1 MPSTVPSE
9 CGPSETSR
17 GADAAGSKVGPGA
30 ADPSDSR
37 LWASEQRAGLILVV
51 AAVVAVVWASSPWS
65 SSYAT
70 LWSTPIRL
78 GLLAS
83 WVVDLRSWIDSGLMT
98 VFFLVIGLEI
108 GRERET
114 GALAHWRRALVPVAA
129 AAGGMAGAA
138 GAYLAVAHGGQPALG
153 WGVPMAT
160 DIAFVAGVAAL
171 LGDRVPGG
179 LRLFLVTLAVADD
192 VGSVAV
198 LAVVS
203 GRHLAPGPLVAVAA
217 GTFGLLALRRRLKT
231 PWPALVATV
240 PLWVGLAAGGV
251 EPALAGVLAGVLVP
265 VGTSSSLRV
274 ERLERRLQPL
284 SGLIVLPL
292 FALANAGVDVRHA
305 LFVVPGAVV
314 VFTGIVVARMVGKLT
329 GVALGAF
336 GSARTAGV
344 SPALDT
350 GAGQLLGGA
359 ALTGM
364 GFTVPLLFAA
374 VAFSGYPGLF
384 AAAQAGLLAGSVG
397 AGMVGAGVL
406 VLVRRRSARRDGCYE
421 APRSRGRSGPPTAD
435 GQ

>member
-1 MPSTVPSE
+1 M
-9 CGPSETSR
+9 
-17 GADAAGSKVGPGA
+17 
-30 ADPSDSR
+30 
-37 LWASEQRAGLILVV
+37 
-51 AAVVAVVWASSPWS
+51 AAVVALAWASSPWS

-78 GLLAS
+78 GVLAS
-83 WVVDLRSWIDSGLMT
+83 WVVDLRAWIDSGLMT
-98 VFFLVIGLEI
+98 VFFLVVGLEI
-108 GRERET
+108 GRERAT
-114 GALAHWRRALVPVAA
+114 GALARWRRALVPVVA
-129 AAGGMAGAA
+129 AAGGMVGAA
-138 GAYLAVAHGGQPALG
+138 AAYLVVAHGGQPALG

-160 DIAFVAGVAAL
+160 DIAFVAGAAAL

-203 GRHLAPGPLVAVAA
+203 GRHLAPWPLVAVAA
-217 GTFGLLALRRRLKT
+217 GTLGLLAARRRWKT
-231 PWPALVATV
+231 PWPALIAMV

-265 VGTSSSLRV
+265 VGPGSSLSI

-284 SGLIVLPL
+284 SGLVVLPL

-314 VFTGIVVARMVGKLT
+314 VFTGIVVARVVGKLF
-329 GVALGAF
+329 GVTLGAV
-336 GSARTAGV
+336 GSAWATGV
-344 SPALDT
+344 SPAVDT
-350 GAGQLLGGA
+350 GAGQLVGGA

-374 VAFSGYPGLF
+374 VAFSGDPGLF

-406 VLVRRRSARRDGCYE
+406 VLVRRRSARRDVL
-421 APRSRGRSGPPTAD
+421 ARGLGE
-435 GQ
+435 